1 MPTINFEDLQFK
13 EYSGEDLPEYFQYN
27 EVDSDLVEFYKE
39 DAKRLQ
45 DESIVKVYNVYYNE
59 KFVGFVAYTP
69 SEIHFTSLR
78 KEDKLAP
85 FSHPA
90 IKIGR
95 LLVCNTARGCRIG
108 SHILT
113 FVIAKTIKFHE
124 DLPFRFIIVD
134 SLPQSI
140 GFYKKAGFIDSGVKR
155 GKDQDQS
162 LMYIDIN
169 QVT

>member
-1 MPTINFEDLQFK
+1 MPAIRFKDLQFI
-13 EYSGEDLPEYFQYN
+13 EFSGEDLPDHFQYDDA
-27 EVDSDLVEFYKE
+27 DSDLVEFYMN

-45 DESIVKVYNVYYNE
+45 DESIVKVFNAFYNE
-59 KFVGFVAYTP
+59 RFVGFVAYTP
-69 SEIHFTSLR
+69 SEIHFTSLK

-90 IKIGR
+90 LKIGR
-95 LLVCNTARGCRIG
+95 LLVCNSVRGCKIG

-113 FVIAKTIKFHE
+113 FVIAKAIKFNE

-140 GFYKKAGFIDSGVKR
+140 GFYEKNGFRDSGVKR
-155 GKDQDQS
+155 GRDKDQS